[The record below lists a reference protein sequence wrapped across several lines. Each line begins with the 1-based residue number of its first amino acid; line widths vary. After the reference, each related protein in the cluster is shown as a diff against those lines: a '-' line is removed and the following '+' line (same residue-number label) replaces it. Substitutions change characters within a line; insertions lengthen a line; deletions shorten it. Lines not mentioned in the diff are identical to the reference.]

1 MYSQGGSVVRTMSA
15 AGDRYIVRGLSRN
28 ISSPKGQA
36 LSRMGIEMR
45 QADLDDPQ
53 SLLSAFEDAHIIF
66 AMTDF
71 WQTMSATTEE
81 AQGRSIMDIAADLP
95 QLEHLIWADLPDAR
109 RISGGKYT
117 HVHHWQ
123 SKAAV
128 SDYIRVQYPA
138 LWKKT
143 TTVLFPNYFENCLTQ
158 PDTYLPI
165 KVCFILPKIDES
177 HG

>member
-1 MYSQGGSVVRTMSA
+1 
-15 AGDRYIVRGLSRN
+15 
-28 ISSPKGQA
+28 
-36 LSRMGIEMR
+36 MR

-71 WQTMSATTEE
+71 WQTMSATDEE
-81 AQGRSIMDIAADLP
+81 AQGRSIMDIAADLS
-95 QLEHLIWADLPDAR
+95 QLERLIWADLPDAR
-109 RISGGKYT
+109 KISGGKYT

-128 SDYIRVQYPA
+128 SDYIRAEHPA

-143 TTVLFPNYFENCLTQ
+143 TTVLFPNYFENCLTR
-158 PDTYLPI
+158 PETYLPI
-165 KVCFILPKIDES
+165 KVCFIHLRNDES
-177 HG
+177 HGYMLILR